1 MELFYHTVYTV
12 KKDDTQSEIA
22 AKYNTTAAYL
32 QKLNKIK

>member
-1 MELFYHTVYTV
+1 M
-12 KKDDTQSEIA
+12 A